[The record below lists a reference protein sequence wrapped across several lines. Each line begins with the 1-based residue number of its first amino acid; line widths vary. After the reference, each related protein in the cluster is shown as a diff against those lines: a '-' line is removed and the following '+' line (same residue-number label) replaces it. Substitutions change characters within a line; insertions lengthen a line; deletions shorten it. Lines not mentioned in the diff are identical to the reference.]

1 MDELVRRADVLK
13 LLHEMGG
20 CDAASDS
27 WADGWDKAI
36 DAAFDKVEGMKPVEP
51 SKMED
56 RDAILNKLLPTLQ
69 LTRGGADVE
78 ELKGI
83 ARYDGENEVI
93 IVYRNGYSETV
104 CVTADSG
111 LALIQDVVKALM

>member
-51 SKMED
+51 SKM
-56 RDAILNKLLPTLQ
+56 
-69 LTRGGADVE
+69 
-78 ELKGI
+78 
-83 ARYDGENEVI
+83 
-93 IVYRNGYSETV
+93 
-104 CVTADSG
+104 
-111 LALIQDVVKALM
+111 

>member
-13 LLHEMGG
+13 MLHEMGG

-56 RDAILNKLLPTLQ
+56 RDAIRRPKLYDATRTVPTP
-69 LTRGGADVE
+69 
-78 ELKGI
+78 
-83 ARYDGENEVI
+83 
-93 IVYRNGYSETV
+93 ETV
-104 CVTADSG
+104 
-111 LALIQDVVKALM
+111 